1 MDGGGIL
8 FDTRDPVEVA
18 RIMDAVLDDPRV
30 EDAIIQSQDAA
41 LERLHARDFGAT
53 LLRFVGETLNTPPRQ
68 APEVSWDF
76 WQQFDQF
83 ERLEEL
89 RQFRPAIYRA
99 LPARPGSAARDP
111 GSAQFSTA
119 VSIGSRTPAPRTPDP
134 GALQE

>member
-1 MDGGGIL
+1 
-8 FDTRDPVEVA
+8 
-18 RIMDAVLDDPRV
+18 MDAVLDDPRV

-53 LLRFVGETLNTPPRQ
+53 LLRFVDDTLNTPPRQ

-99 LPARPGSAARDP
+99 LPARPGS
-111 GSAQFSTA
+111 
-119 VSIGSRTPAPRTPDP
+119 